1 MGYLN
6 DATDNSER
14 CLAKV
19 KAQGASANFLARLE
33 DLLHNGTRHVSGQS
47 PMKTSSYDS
56 LMVEGNCGEVDRG
69 R

>member
-1 MGYLN
+1 MASEELVGYLN

-33 DLLHNGTRHVSGQS
+33 DLLHNGTRHVLGSARVMQD
-47 PMKTSSYDS
+47 KAK
-56 LMVEGNCGEVDRG
+56 
-69 R
+69 

>member
-1 MGYLN
+1 MASEELVGYLN

-33 DLLHNGTRHVSGQS
+33 DLLHNGTRHVSGSARVMQ
-47 PMKTSSYDS
+47 
-56 LMVEGNCGEVDRG
+56 DRAQ
-69 R
+69 